1 MFKVAI
7 IEDEPPISDELKSW
21 VLKAKPGTS
30 IEQFYTR
37 ESAQEALR
45 TSDYNLVVLD
55 LQLGPEKN
63 AGVAVIRETIKRPV
77 PVLVVSGLPAQL
89 YRGVMRAL
97 DAWDYLERPVSQDEF
112 IETFL
117 DVVRQSEGMKRPSL
131 AEGDLRI
138 DPMRQT
144 LKWKGEDL
152 NLPLSA
158 QRILNV
164 IYERRNRAD
173 PTASY
178 QELFQAVKSGKN
190 KANIR
195 KQIATIK
202 SEFKL
207 VDEEFNSIVSEPM
220 RGYRWVE
227 REDSEGS
234 EK

>member
-45 TSDYNLVVLD
+45 THDYDLVVLD

-63 AGVAVIRETIKRPV
+63 AGVAVITETIKRPV

-97 DAWDYLERPVSQDEF
+97 DAWDYLERPVTEDEF
-112 IETFL
+112 VETFL
-117 DVVRQSEGMKRPSL
+117 DVVRQSEGVKRPL
-131 AEGDLRI
+131 PEGDLRI

-144 LKWKGEDL
+144 LKWKGKDL

-158 QRILNV
+158 QRILNA
-164 IYERRNRAD
+164 IYERRNRSD

-178 QELFQAVKSGKN
+178 QELFQVVKSGKN

-202 SEFKL
+202 SEFKA
-207 VDEEFNSIVSEPM
+207 VDNAFSSIVAEPM

-227 REDSEGS
+227 RKQGEESVQ
-234 EK
+234 